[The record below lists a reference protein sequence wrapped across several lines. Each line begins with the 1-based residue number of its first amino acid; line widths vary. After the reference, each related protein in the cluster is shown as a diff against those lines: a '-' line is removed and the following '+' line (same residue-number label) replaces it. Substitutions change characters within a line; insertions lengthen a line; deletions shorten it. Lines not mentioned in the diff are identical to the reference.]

1 LRVSHRTEVHPTG
14 TYRYLPA
21 IPAYSAGV
29 AAEPGYVITGLRF
42 AAPSPVGAAFAL
54 LDRELES
61 RGLKPSAIVGIELR
75 SPTPVG
81 FGSFSDFNDEYRK
94 LLIERDLLDGDHNP
108 VARTNVSP
116 VHGPP
121 TEPVILAAFVVRTAE
136 GRRPGDFVIAGCG
149 EVDGA
154 LAPENIVAFRD
165 LSQSGLTQKAEFVLG
180 EILARIEALGGTP
193 DASNIINEYS
203 AHAIHGLAE
212 LIESR
217 LPAASHSGYVHWSA
231 RPPVADIEFEM
242 DCRRVSQWEVV

>member
-1 LRVSHRTEVHPTG
+1 VSYRAELHRTG

-29 AAEPGYVITGLRF
+29 AAEPGYLITGLRF
-42 AAPSPVGAAFAL
+42 AVPSPVGAAFEL

-61 RGLKPSAIVGIELR
+61 RRLDPSAIVGFELR
-75 SPTPVG
+75 SATPFG
-81 FGSFSDFNDEYRK
+81 FDSFSDFNDEYRK

-108 VARTNVSP
+108 VARTNICP
-116 VHGPP
+116 VHGAPA
-121 TEPVILAAFVVRTAE
+121 EPVILSAFVVRPADD
-136 GRRPGDFVIAGCG
+136 RRPGDFVIAGCG

-165 LSQSGLTQKAEFVLG
+165 LSQDGLLQKAEFVLG
-180 EILARIEALGGTP
+180 EIVARIEALGGTADDP
-193 DASNIINEYS
+193 NIINEYS
-203 AHAIHGLAE
+203 AHAIDGLAE
-212 LIESR
+212 LIERR

-242 DCRRVSQWEVV
+242 DCRHISEWEVV